1 MEYIENSTFDE
12 IQIGDSASLE
22 RRLTMADIK
31 LFAVLSGDSDPA
43 HVDED
48 YAKSSTFHEAIAH
61 GLWGGA
67 LISAVLGTQLPGP
80 GTLYL
85 NQNLSFHRSIGL
97 GDVVTVTVKVIE
109 KKPEQHRVT
118 LDCRCVNQQG
128 ETVISGAAEVRA
140 PTEKVKRP
148 RRALP
153 DVHLAERLYLHRLM
167 EGAKQYPAMRTA
179 VVHPVDETSLIGAV
193 AAAEHGLIEPILI
206 GPEHKI
212 RAVAEAEQIDLS
224 PYRLVDTRHS
234 HAAAE
239 KAVALAR
246 AGEVDALMKGSLHT
260 DELLSAVV
268 ARATGLR
275 TERRISHVFAFDVP
289 TYAQPLFITDAAIN
303 ITPTLEDKRDITQN
317 AIDLAHALGIE
328 QPKVAVLSAVET
340 VTAGIQSTLDAAALC
355 KMADR
360 GQITGAIIDG
370 PLALDNAVSAEA
382 AAIKG
387 IVSPVAGQADILIV
401 PDLVSGNMLA
411 KQLEY
416 LGGAESAGILLGASV
431 PIVLT
436 SRADDTI
443 SRLASCA
450 LAVLLFNHQREA
462 LA

>member
-153 DVHLAERLYLHRLM
+153 DVHLAERLHLHRLM

-179 VVHPVDETSLIGAV
+179 VVHPVDKTSLIGAV